1 MHGEANNGVFC
12 EVSMS
17 KSSVLM
23 CFVCLFF
30 GIETTLA
37 KRNVASVALQGPLVV
52 LSMGMLC
59 SSVSI
64 PTGKLHT
71 HGEKGN
77 LDYLPGVRRQT
88 NKDHKRDLI
97 DRFDLGTWR
106 SVYTDRSTYHFGR
119 ISLHY
124 TTLYQSLVLFNQA
137 SPDSTAC
144 MASAWMPWS
153 QRGRLGK
160 SRQIRKCGKLFTNQK
175 DKKQSTSTIYT
186 IQFNPDYSYI

>member
-17 KSSVLM
+17 KPSVLM

-71 HGEKGN
+71 HTAKREIWIIFQEFAGK
-77 LDYLPGVRRQT
+77 QT
-88 NKDHKRDLI
+88 KI
-97 DRFDLGTWR
+97 
-106 SVYTDRSTYHFGR
+106 
-119 ISLHY
+119 
-124 TTLYQSLVLFNQA
+124 
-137 SPDSTAC
+137 
-144 MASAWMPWS
+144 
-153 QRGRLGK
+153 
-160 SRQIRKCGKLFTNQK
+160 
-175 DKKQSTSTIYT
+175 TSET
-186 IQFNPDYSYI
+186 